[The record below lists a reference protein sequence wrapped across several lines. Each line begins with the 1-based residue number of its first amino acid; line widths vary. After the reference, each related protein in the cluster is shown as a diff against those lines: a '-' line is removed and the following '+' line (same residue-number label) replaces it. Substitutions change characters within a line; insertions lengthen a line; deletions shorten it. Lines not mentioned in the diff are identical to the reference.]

1 MKLDVSQIQGY
12 SEMTAEQK
20 LKALEEYEIPEPD
33 FSGYVKKELFDKTAS
48 ELSKKTKELRQKMSD
63 DEAQKLK
70 EQEEKEEITEKY
82 NKLLRETE
90 IEKNKSKLIAMGYEE
105 KLASD
110 TAEAIIDGN
119 YEKVIANQKK
129 HLDAYAK
136 TVRSKA
142 LDDTPKPTPDGEG
155 KTMTLEKLRK
165 MTSDERYNFSVEHPD
180 EYKELYGGNK

>member
-33 FSGYVKKELFDKTAS
+33 YSGYVKKELFDKIAS
-48 ELSKKTKELRQKMSD
+48 ELSKKTEELMQKMSN

-70 EQEEKEEITEKY
+70 EQEEKKEITEKY

-105 KLASD
+105 KLAGD

-136 TVRSKA
+136 TVRSKV
-142 LDDTPKPTPDGEG
+142 LDDTPKPTPDGG
-155 KTMTLEKLRK
+155 NKTMTLEKLRK

-180 EYKELYGGNK
+180 EYKELYGGNE